1 MAVFMLLL
9 AGKNW
14 SAFAKK
20 FGIYHIEIF
29 LFSYQFQPRYITA
42 EVSLTKC
49 MMHNPSILLKWLF
62 KQTIECLTEGKKRLA
77 TDCPFLLQKS
87 FRKTTTPLS

>member
-29 LFSYQFQPRYITA
+29 LFSYQFQPTYITA

-62 KQTIECLTEGKKRLA
+62 KQTIECLTEGKKRLHY
-77 TDCPFLLQKS
+77 
-87 FRKTTTPLS
+87 RLSISLAKKF